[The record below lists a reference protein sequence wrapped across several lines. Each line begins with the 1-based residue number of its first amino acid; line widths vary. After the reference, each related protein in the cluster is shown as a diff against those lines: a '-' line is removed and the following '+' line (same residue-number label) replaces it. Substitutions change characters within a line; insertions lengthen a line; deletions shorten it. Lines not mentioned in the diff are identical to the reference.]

1 MKLEGVDV
9 TQQKIATW
17 VYVVLLVITAFALG
31 YLAGVGNE
39 QPEIVITAVHSEN
52 QHAIEPE
59 KETAAEAVFPID
71 LNSADQHML
80 ECLPGVG
87 PELAERIVAYRNT
100 VGPFLA
106 TEQLMDVEGIGE
118 KRFDALK
125 DLITVEVDHE
135 NIGS

>member
-1 MKLEGVDV
+1 M
-9 TQQKIATW
+9 
-17 VYVVLLVITAFALG
+17 
-31 YLAGVGNE
+31 
-39 QPEIVITAVHSEN
+39 
-52 QHAIEPE
+52 
-59 KETAAEAVFPID
+59 
-71 LNSADQHML
+71 
-80 ECLPGVG
+80 
-87 PELAERIVAYRNT
+87 AYRNT